1 MATKELSRVSRN
13 ATRRGSASEACAID
27 NQLADC
33 YKRGASN
40 LKECA

>member
-1 MATKELSRVSRN
+1 MVNKGSLYQGTLLEA
-13 ATRRGSASEACAID
+13 SASEAWIAND

-33 YKRGASN
+33 YKIGGSN